1 MDHEQI
7 KSTIVGYISLSTKY
21 DAAQIDEKFV
31 LKNWPLA
38 LDNISLAFLAL
49 SCDKYIKTFNPH
61 NAVFVSEIRR
71 NGLTVKGLVDLIVAK
86 ANS

>member
-7 KSTIVGYISLSTKY
+7 KSTVVGYISLSTKY
-21 DAAQIDEKFV
+21 EPAQIEEKFV

-49 SCDKYIKTFNPH
+49 SCDKYVKTLNPDKG
-61 NAVFVSEIRR
+61 VFVSEIRR
-71 NGLTVKGLVDLIVAK
+71 NGLTVKGLVDLVLAK